1 MLINIRKLEG
11 FSYYDTALNDE
22 DIKGI
27 CKSGRGNHVNYKYDT
42 LGRTTEK
49 TIDTGIA
56 KVTTKYSFEKGKNS
70 NTTTKVSEIDNNG
83 KKIAYTYDVNGNIET
98 ITDGGKKI
106 TYTYDELNQ
115 LTKEQN
121 EIEEKEISYTYDIGG
136 NIVSKTETTFSGDSK
151 TTTYK
156 YEDSNWKDK
165 LTSFNGKAITYDGI
179 GNPLTYDGW
188 KFQWEQGRKL
198 SKLDGNG
205 YNISYKYNPSG
216 IRTEKEVNGVV
227 TRYHLE
233 DDEVT
238 FEENGKDKIH
248 YTYDLNDNLISMNL
262 NGQEYYYIRNAQNDI
277 IALNN
282 SRGTTVATY
291 TYDSWGKLLSIKDE
305 NGTDITNNKDHVGYK
320 NPYRYRGYRY
330 DTETGLYY
338 LNSRYYN
345 SEWGRF
351 VNADSEGGKVGE
363 LLSHNVFNYCSNNP
377 IVRTDHS
384 GCAWWI
390 VGAAAGAVV
399 GGVVGGIY
407 SYCKTGRVNWRYVAG
422 GAVVG
427 ALAGA
432 GLGYLAEAVYS
443 NMAFSANSFRFTQTT
458 ASHKFSK
465 EGKFAGKTIGQVS
478 RHIRKG
484 IIKVKDVPVEYVKR
498 GGKKLIINTRSSLA
512 LRRANIPL
520 KKWNLVDRTGIIEYE
535 IKITERLSKNNLH
548 NQGTEFIRITGC
560 FSKNM
565 SCLK

>member
-1 MLINIRKLEG
+1 KEGKWQVVAQSKQLQVSTWYYGAVSWKVEGNKLNVQLYLNDEVYSGSTTDFKNFTGAKTAVGGHNTGQYQLNGKLEG
-11 FSYYDTALNDE
+11 FSYYDTALQDE

-56 KVTTKYSFEKGKNS
+56 KVTTKYSFEKGKNG
-70 NTTTKVSEIDNNG
+70 NTTTKVSQIDNNG
-83 KKIAYTYDVNGNIET
+83 KKIAYTYDANGNIET
-98 ITDGGKKI
+98 ITDSGKKI

-115 LTKEQN
+115 LTKERN
-121 EIEEKEISYTYDIGG
+121 EIEEKEINYTYDIGG

-156 YEDSNWKDK
+156 YEDSKWKDK

-216 IRTEKEVNGVV
+216 IRTEKVVNGVV
-227 TRYHLE
+227 TKYHLE

-320 NPYRYRGYRY
+320 NPYRY
-330 DTETGLYY
+330 
-338 LNSRYYN
+338 
-345 SEWGRF
+345 
-351 VNADSEGGKVGE
+351 
-363 LLSHNVFNYCSNNP
+363 
-377 IVRTDHS
+377 
-384 GCAWWI
+384 
-390 VGAAAGAVV
+390 
-399 GGVVGGIY
+399 
-407 SYCKTGRVNWRYVAG
+407 
-422 GAVVG
+422 
-427 ALAGA
+427 
-432 GLGYLAEAVYS
+432 
-443 NMAFSANSFRFTQTT
+443 
-458 ASHKFSK
+458 
-465 EGKFAGKTIGQVS
+465 
-478 RHIRKG
+478 
-484 IIKVKDVPVEYVKR
+484 
-498 GGKKLIINTRSSLA
+498 
-512 LRRANIPL
+512 
-520 KKWNLVDRTGIIEYE
+520 
-535 IKITERLSKNNLH
+535 
-548 NQGTEFIRITGC
+548 
-560 FSKNM
+560 
-565 SCLK
+565 

>member
-1 MLINIRKLEG
+1 MDYSRDSISNAFLLLINIRKLEG
-11 FSYYDTALNDE
+11 FSHYDTALNDE

-56 KVTTKYSFEKGKNS
+56 KVTTKYSFEKGENG

-83 KKIAYTYDVNGNIET
+83 KKIAYTYDANGNIET
-98 ITDGGKKI
+98 ITDGSKKI

-216 IRTEKEVNGVV
+216 IRTEKVVNGVV
-227 TRYHLE
+227 TKYHLE

-351 VNADSEGGKVGE
+351 VNADGIIGKAE
-363 LLSHNVFNYCSNNP
+363 ALLSYNMFAYCNNNYPNMVDYNGRFAICAGVIGGSFIVTVLFGAALILTGVYIYYKIVKPLLVNNNP
-377 IVRTDHS
+377 TYNIGENNKEKSNEDNKPNKKQNKRKTRPGPRRKKGRPVKNPNEVRPTGNH
-384 GCAWWI
+384 
-390 VGAAAGAVV
+390 
-399 GGVVGGIY
+399 
-407 SYCKTGRVNWRYVAG
+407 KTTSESKLPIDNQDPSLTLDRINELGKIIARRFYDELGR
-422 GAVVG
+422 
-427 ALAGA
+427 
-432 GLGYLAEAVYS
+432 
-443 NMAFSANSFRFTQTT
+443 
-458 ASHKFSK
+458 
-465 EGKFAGKTIGQVS
+465 
-478 RHIRKG
+478 
-484 IIKVKDVPVEYVKR
+484 
-498 GGKKLIINTRSSLA
+498 A
-512 LRRANIPL
+512 LRD
-520 KKWNLVDRTGIIEYE
+520 VDFTNHGNPKDHPIVPHVHIWDWV
-535 IKITERLSKNNLH
+535 K
-548 NQGTEFIRITGC
+548 
-560 FSKNM
+560 
-565 SCLK
+565 